1 MTRQLDDRNELTN
14 ETVRIIGDDITIS
27 YNSYI
32 ESVYQQWDDYLIEI
46 RTASDESQERL
57 AWATALLASSG
68 IFWAVA
74 LCILILLAFFA
85 MERHQRYL
93 KLLEDKEN
101 S

>member
-1 MTRQLDDRNELTN
+1 MHFKQLSGSIDFEASFAKLRFKDLPALTSRMMLN
-14 ETVRIIGDDITIS
+14 D
-27 YNSYI
+27 YI
-32 ESVYQQWDDYLIEI
+32 DKRALLKRSMVLWLV
-46 RTASDESQERL
+46 
-57 AWATALLASSG
+57 TALLASSG